1 MMRNLRE
8 ELFKIKGGDFP
19 AWYASLSKLE
29 KLEYHQIL
37 KELGKNVS
45 SNK

>member
-8 ELFKIKGGDFP
+8 ELFKIKGGEFP
-19 AWYASLSKLE
+19 TWYASLSKLE

>member
-1 MMRNLRE
+1 MRNLRE

-19 AWYASLSKLE
+19 TWYASLSKLE
-29 KLEYHQIL
+29 KVEYSRILE
-37 KELGKNVS
+37 ELSKNVP

>member
-8 ELFKIKGGDFP
+8 ELFKIKGGEFP

-29 KLEYHQIL
+29 KVEYSRILE
-37 KELGKNVS
+37 ELGKNVP

>member
-19 AWYASLSKLE
+19 TWYSSLSKLE
-29 KLEYHQIL
+29 KLEYRQIL
-37 KELGKNVS
+37 EELGKNVP

>member
-8 ELFKIKGGDFP
+8 ELFKIKGGEFP
-19 AWYASLSKLE
+19 AWYVSLSKLE
-29 KLEYHQIL
+29 KLEYRQIL
-37 KELGKNVS
+37 EELGKSVP

>member
-8 ELFKIKGGDFP
+8 ELFKIKGGEFP

-29 KLEYHQIL
+29 KLEYRQIL
-37 KELGKNVS
+37 EELGKSVP